1 MIMTLW
7 ITGGLILTMDY
18 WWIDIDSMEYWWN
31 DIGKGKSEAI
41 PVQAWTGSAGSRRVR
56 LAYFKTIGT

>member
-1 MIMTLW
+1 
-7 ITGGLILTMDY
+7 MDY